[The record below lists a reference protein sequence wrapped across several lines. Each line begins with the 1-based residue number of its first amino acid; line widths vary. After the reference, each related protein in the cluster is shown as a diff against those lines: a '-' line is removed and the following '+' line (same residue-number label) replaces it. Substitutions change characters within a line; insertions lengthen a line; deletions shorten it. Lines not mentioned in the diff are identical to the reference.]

1 MSGGRVEAWIPAL
14 RTFANN
20 LHQQVN
26 AIPAPTIDREPV
38 ADCELMNECRALAA
52 ADKFVTGELKAF
64 MTAAAEGFQT
74 FEDLA
79 RRCANEY
86 ENAGEAAA
94 TAIQGLA
101 DKVNRG
107 PQSAS
112 APAPDIPLLG
122 NPYEPSL

>member
-1 MSGGRVEAWIPAL
+1 MSGRVDAWIPAL

-26 AIPAPTIDREPV
+26 AIPAPTIDREPG
-38 ADCELMNECRALAA
+38 AGCTLMQECEALAA

-86 ENAGEAAA
+86 QSAGEAAA
-94 TAIQGLA
+94 TAIQGLS

-107 PQSAS
+107 PQPPS

-122 NPYEPSL
+122 NPYAPSL

>member
-1 MSGGRVEAWIPAL
+1 MGGGRVDAWIPAL
-14 RTFANN
+14 RTFANS

-26 AIPAPTIDREPV
+26 GIPAPTIDREPG
-38 ADCELMNECRALAA
+38 AGCTLMKECEALAA

-64 MTAAAEGFQT
+64 MTAASEGFQT

-86 ENAGEAAA
+86 QNAGEAAA
-94 TAIQGLA
+94 TAIQGLS